1 MCTVVPRN
9 DRFTNLYL
17 FFTMNYPHKQSGR
30 SKERPYYLIDNG
42 HGVETPGKRSPDG
55 RLLEWEWTRRV
66 ARRVAEGLR
75 AKGLDAGLL
84 VPEDRDV
91 PLRERTARANAMEGA
106 CMLISIHANA
116 AGRGEWRQAR
126 GWSAFVAP
134 NASADSKRMASLLAK
149 EAERLGLT
157 VRRPM
162 PGQDFWVQNL
172 AICRDTRC
180 PAVLTENL
188 FMDNKDDLAFML
200 SEAGIETIANL
211 HINAIVRSLQ
221 VWSFLGTTT

>member
-1 MCTVVPRN
+1 
-9 DRFTNLYL
+9 
-17 FFTMNYPHKQSGR
+17 
-30 SKERPYYLIDNG
+30 
-42 HGVETPGKRSPDG
+42 
-55 RLLEWEWTRRV
+55 
-66 ARRVAEGLR
+66 
-75 AKGLDAGLL
+75 
-84 VPEDRDV
+84 
-91 PLRERTARANAMEGA
+91 
-106 CMLISIHANA
+106 
-116 AGRGEWRQAR
+116 
-126 GWSAFVAP
+126 
-134 NASADSKRMASLLAK
+134 
-149 EAERLGLT
+149 
-157 VRRPM
+157 M